1 MDRRWLRCARTCE
14 SAFTSSENQLLF
26 LPSRWTVWGAAGNWP
41 IGLCLG
47 YVPRK
52 ECFID
57 PNRKPDSQHREPK
70 NPTGQESL
78 KNDHGVA
85 GLFVIRKDRSSSVRH
100 FRRQL
105 VVAGAVDG
113 MVGLPPGLRGPG
125 SSLLNIAV

>member
-41 IGLCLG
+41 IGLGLG

-57 PNRKPDSQHREPK
+57 PNRKPDGQHREPK
-70 NPTGQESL
+70 KPTSQESL

-85 GLFVIRKDRSSSVRH
+85 GLLVIRKDRTSSLRCPPCASYRRAWGISH
-100 FRRQL
+100 SRRQL
-105 VVAGAVDG
+105 LANAAIIFR
-113 MVGLPPGLRGPG
+113 L
-125 SSLLNIAV
+125 